1 VEDVREPFAGGAG
14 SGGVNMAEIQHSQIK
29 AKLLELVTPLVDQ
42 TDIIAKSALDKE
54 AHLLS
59 RAMAAAAIK
68 IIAEVEYDV
77 ACASIVDGGKDNG
90 IDAIHYDSQGKTLFL
105 VQSKWSNSHTSSI
118 ASGEILKF
126 LQGIQDLVSL
136 KKARFNEKIQ
146 KRWSLIE
153 DALNRLTSVRLVVAY
168 PGSGRIDQ
176 DIQEKIDEFVKSQN
190 DTSELFFFSSIT
202 QRELFQHFVHEA
214 APPQINLS
222 IRLTHYGLVDSPLKA
237 VYGQVSAIDV
247 AAWYKNYGNN
257 LFAGNI
263 RNFLGSSE
271 VNTAIS
277 TTLTSEAD
285 HFWFYNNG
293 ITIIAESLKRQ
304 AIGGNDR
311 SVGIFDCAKVTIVNG
326 AQTVGTIGRTLT
338 GDDNS
343 SFLQARIIEVND
355 PESLLGKKI
364 TRASNTQNKIDARNF
379 VALDPEQERIRTE
392 LLIEKVIYEYREGE
406 PLESTVDGF
415 EFIEAVV
422 TLACANDDISF
433 VALSKGYVGGLYAD
447 ITTTPYKA
455 LFNPAT
461 SSRRMWSL
469 VQLSRRIDKTIK
481 MKADPSPT
489 QRGIVVHGNR
499 FILHCM
505 LRQIGK
511 TDDLGA
517 SDAVKDKVVEDAVT
531 RVLAGV
537 GKIIDTNYEDA
548 YLAPLFK
555 NVKKCTDI
563 RSKFEK
569 A

>member
-1 VEDVREPFAGGAG
+1 
-14 SGGVNMAEIQHSQIK
+14 MAEIQHSQIK
-29 AKLLELVTPLVDQ
+29 AKLLEIVAPLVDQ
-42 TDIIAKSALDKE
+42 TDIAAKSDADKE
-54 AHLLS
+54 IHTLS
-59 RAMAAAAIK
+59 RATAAAAIK
-68 IIAEVEYDV
+68 IVAEVEYDA
-77 ACASIVDGGKDNG
+77 ACAAIVDGGKDNG
-90 IDAIHYDSQGKTLFL
+90 IDAIYYDSQSKTLFL
-105 VQSKWSNSHTSSI
+105 VQSKWSNSHASSI
-118 ASGEILKF
+118 ASGEVLKF

-136 KKARFNEKIQ
+136 KKMRFNDKVQ
-146 KRWSLIE
+146 KRWSVIE
-153 DALNRLTSVRLVVAY
+153 DALNRLTSVRLLIAY
-168 PGSGRIDQ
+168 PGSGKIDD
-176 DIQEKIDEFVKSQN
+176 DIQGKINEFVKSQN
-190 DTSELFFFSSIT
+190 DTSELFFFSSVT

-214 APPQINLS
+214 APPQIDLS
-222 IRLTHYGLVDSPLKA
+222 IRLTHYGLVESPLKA
-237 VYGQVSAIDV
+237 VYGQVSAADV
-247 AAWYKNYGNN
+247 AGWYKNYGNN

-271 VNTAIS
+271 VNAAIS
-277 TTLTSEAD
+277 STLTTDAE

-338 GDDNS
+338 GNDNS
-343 SFLQARIIEVND
+343 SFLQARIIEVSD
-355 PESLLGKKI
+355 PESSLGKQI
-364 TRASNTQNKIDARNF
+364 TKASNTQNKIDARNF

-392 LLIEKVIYEYREGE
+392 LLIEKVAYEYREGE

-415 EFIEAVV
+415 DFLEAVT
-422 TLACANDDISF
+422 TLACASDEMSF
-433 VALSKGYVGGLYAD
+433 VALSKGYVGGLYTD

-455 LFNPAT
+455 LFNPST
-461 SSRRMWSL
+461 SSLRLWSL
-469 VQLSRRIDKTIK
+469 IQLSRRIDRTIK
-481 MKADPSPT
+481 MKADTSPT

-511 TDDLGA
+511 SVDLA
-517 SDAVKDKVVEDAVT
+517 KSENVKDDVVEGAVVG
-531 RVLAGV
+531 VLSGV
-537 GKIIDTNYEDA
+537 GKIIDGDYADA

-563 RSKFEK
+563 RTKFEK